1 MFGHRVQHRLNR
13 RLRDD
18 AQHLGGGSLLLRR
31 LDKALTRMGD
41 LPSACSELLFEI
53 GAALASPTNAH
64 FRTGQIKLATSRSAL
79 RLFASQ
85 GHLLRWSNFRPGSN
99 LNHRKVQNPWPRL
112 TACI

>member
-1 MFGHRVQHRLNR
+1 MKLPTEDGCPPDGRSPHCSSRTRVRHVR

-85 GHLLRWSNFRPGSN
+85 GHLLRWSSQAG
-99 LNHRKVQNPWPRL
+99 
-112 TACI
+112 T